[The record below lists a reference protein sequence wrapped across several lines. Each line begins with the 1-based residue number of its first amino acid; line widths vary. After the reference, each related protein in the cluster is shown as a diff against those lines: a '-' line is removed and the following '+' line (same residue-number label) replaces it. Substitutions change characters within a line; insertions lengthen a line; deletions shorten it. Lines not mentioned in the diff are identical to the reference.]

1 MQATKKGPHGPFFFF
16 DLTQDPVFPVNCV
29 VMDFTQTHAQT
40 IVGGQAGFAVPLI
53 ISVTGHRDLVA
64 EEIPTIREKVSK
76 LLTDLRSDYPD
87 RGVSVMSALAEGADQ
102 LVAEEA
108 LRLGIPL
115 IVPLPMARQLYIKD
129 FDTVKAR
136 EKFDFLSSRAA
147 ETYEL
152 PVTQGNTLESIS
164 DYGAARDQQYA
175 QLGVFLCAH
184 CHILL
189 ALWDGK
195 YNDKLGGTGQ
205 VVRFHHDD
213 VMPGYTTELKGSGLI
228 IADDESDL
236 VYHVVCSRDREDG
249 QPDEPLE
256 PGDCWWFSLDENEP
270 RSKILP
276 ESHRRVFRYTSQF
289 SQDAVKHAD
298 RIRDEAWPLLDK
310 KDHAVLPPGLRDI
323 DHVFRAADWLAMHY
337 QKRTHFALKATHILA
352 LLMGLAYIAYSDLFP
367 EHIFLYAFLAFFVL
381 ATGIHMASNKRAW
394 HRKYLDYRTLAEGL
408 RVQLYWA
415 AAGVNVGSKTK
426 YTHDTFLQTQDP
438 DLGWIRN
445 VMRVAGTE
453 CDASNY
459 REQEGLDFVLREWLG
474 DSGSGQL
481 GYFLRKGDEKVKRF
495 RRTEWMARLVFWIGF
510 AVIAL
515 FILVSTELED
525 VLRDPVVIL
534 MGIMLLLVG
543 VRQSYGDSVADGE
556 LIKQYE
562 FMFRIF
568 SNARRRIDAADS
580 NEEKRRILRVLGD
593 AALGEHAQWILM
605 HRERSLEQGE
615 MFRMSGS

>member
-1 MQATKKGPHGPFFFF
+1 
-16 DLTQDPVFPVNCV
+16 
-29 VMDFTQTHAQT
+29 MDFAQTQSQT

-64 EEIPTIREKVSK
+64 EEEPEIRKRVRIFLE
-76 LLTDLRSDYPD
+76 DLRDEYPD

-108 LRLGIPL
+108 VQLGIPL
-115 IVPLPMARQLYIKD
+115 IVPLPMAKNLYVKD
-129 FDTVKAR
+129 FDTVNAR
-136 EKFDFLSSRAA
+136 EKFDFLLSRAA

-152 PVTQGNTLESIS
+152 PVVAGNTPELIS
-164 DYGAARDQQYA
+164 EYGDARDQQYA
-175 QLGVFLCAH
+175 QVGVFLCAH

-213 VMPGYTTELKGSGLI
+213 VMPGYTPESAGSGLI

-236 VYHVVCSRDREDG
+236 VYHIVCSRDREDG
-249 QPDEPLE
+249 QPDEALQ
-256 PGDCWWFSLDENEP
+256 PGDFWWFSLDENEP
-270 RSKILP
+270 RSKTLP
-276 ESHRRVFRYTSQF
+276 ESHRRVFRYTSEF
-289 SQDAVKHAD
+289 SRDAVKHAE
-298 RIRDEAWPLLDK
+298 RIHDEAWPLLEEN
-310 KDHAVLPPGLRDI
+310 DHAILPPGIRDI
-323 DHVFRAADWLAMHY
+323 DHVCRAADWLAMY
-337 QKRTHFALKATHILA
+337 FQKRTLFALRATHVLA
-352 LLMGLAYIAYSDLFP
+352 LLMGLTYIAYSDYEP
-367 EHIFLYAFLAFFVL
+367 SRYFLYAFLGLFLL
-381 ATGIHMASNKRAW
+381 ASAVQIVGKRSAW

-408 RVQLYWA
+408 RVQFYWA
-415 AAGVNVGSKTK
+415 AGGVNSGSKTK

-459 REQEGLDFVLREWLG
+459 QEKAGLDFVLREWLG
-474 DSGSGQL
+474 DRESGQL
-481 GYFLRKGDEKVKRF
+481 GYFLRKGDEKVRRF
-495 RRTEWMARLVFWIGF
+495 RRTERMARMSFWIGF
-510 AVIAL
+510 AIITS
-515 FILVSTELED
+515 FILMGADLED
-525 VLRDPVVIL
+525 LLRDPVIIL
-534 MGIMLLLVG
+534 MGVMLLLVG
-543 VRQSYGDSVADGE
+543 IRQSYGDSVADAE

-580 NEEKRRILRVLGD
+580 DDEKRRVLRVLGD

-615 MFRMSGS
+615 IFRMSG